1 MVGIPGWGGGGEAG
15 PWAAVL
21 TARPPQAAGPP
32 THPLLPVTV
41 LQVIDGAV
49 VPVQPDA
56 HQVAGQEAIFC
67 QDHEVGKE
75 APEGLDHSW
84 GRGEEMRRGSGRG
97 QQPAQS
103 TREAL
108 RDSPWEV
115 GGTLGTLAPPS
126 PEAGLPRTT

>member
-1 MVGIPGWGGGGEAG
+1 MGRGADWDTPQ
-15 PWAAVL
+15 VL
-21 TARPPQAAGPP
+21 QGPP

-75 APEGLDHSW
+75 AAESLDHSW
-84 GRGEEMRRGSGRG
+84 SGEEMRRGSGRG
-97 QQPAQS
+97 QQPAQC
-103 TREAL
+103 TWEAL
-108 RDSPWEV
+108 
-115 GGTLGTLAPPS
+115 
-126 PEAGLPRTT
+126 